1 MRHQSKLEL
10 DKQQKEEMKQKVQ
23 DYFLRE
29 RDEEL
34 GELPAS
40 LMLDFIISEL
50 GEVIYNKGIEDA
62 HRYMSERVEE
72 LLDLQRY

>member
-1 MRHQSKLEL
+1 MRNMSRL
-10 DKQQKEEMKQKVQ
+10 DLSKQQKEEMKQKVQ
-23 DYFLRE
+23 DYFFRE

-34 GELPAS
+34 GDLSAS
-40 LMLDFIISEL
+40 IMVDFIISEL

-72 LLDLQRY
+72 LLDLQKY

>member
-1 MRHQSKLEL
+1 MSRL
-10 DKQQKEEMKQKVQ
+10 DLSKQQKEEMKQKVQ
-23 DYFLRE
+23 DYFFRE

-34 GELPAS
+34 GDLSAS
-40 LMLDFIISEL
+40 IMVDFIISEL

-72 LLDLQRY
+72 LLDLQKY